1 MKEMSKA
8 EHAKITKAVK
18 DGLITQ
24 KQHDKMPA
32 KLLLGIIKKK
42 KNTKKGSARKGEPK
56 GARLAYDDTKDERK
70 KSKKGKK

>member
-8 EHAKITKAVK
+8 DHAKISKAVK

-32 KLLLGIIKKK
+32 ALLLGIIKRGGNAGAKK
-42 KNTKKGSARKGEPK
+42 KKKG
-56 GARLAYDDTKDERK
+56 
-70 KSKKGKK
+70 GKKKK

>member
-8 EHAKITKAVK
+8 EHDKISKAVK

-32 KLLLGIIKKK
+32 KLLLGIIKKGGNGAGK
-42 KNTKKGSARKGEPK
+42 KKKPK
-56 GARLAYDDTKDERK
+56 
-70 KSKKGKK
+70 KKGKKGKK

>member
-8 EHAKITKAVK
+8 EHAKISKAVK

-32 KLLLGIIKKK
+32 KLLLGIIKKGGNGGK
-42 KNTKKGSARKGEPK
+42 KKRK
-56 GARLAYDDTKDERK
+56 
-70 KSKKGKK
+70 KKGKK

>member
-8 EHAKITKAVK
+8 EHSKISKAVK

-32 KLLLGIIKKK
+32 GLLMGIIKKGGNGGSK
-42 KNTKKGSARKGEPK
+42 K
-56 GARLAYDDTKDERK
+56 K
-70 KSKKGKK
+70 KSTKVKKKK